1 MHDHEAWALAD
12 RRGSKSAASSLQR
25 KACSE
30 KPAASSKKPTAS
42 SQQLYDEDD
51 DDDDN
56 DHDDACVRAY
66 ACLCLHRLSWFLD
79 FFVANLLLP
88 TPRNL
93 RSNTCKNDG
102 SV

>member
-12 RRGSKSAASSLQR
+12 RCGSKSAASSLQR

-66 ACLCLHRLSWFLD
+66 ACLCLHRLSWLLD
-79 FFVANLLLP
+79 VFVANFLLP
-88 TPRNL
+88 PPRTL
-93 RSNTCKNDG
+93 EAILAKMMAQ
-102 SV
+102 